1 MARWACV
8 LHVSLT
14 VALVPPVARPPSH
27 VVCSGAAYDYCIQSF
42 GCTAEEADKAE
53 RRILLPNIVESLT
66 RTQIEFVCDWLQ
78 SSLDLSDAELKK
90 VVLTRPTLLGY
101 SVEKNMAPK
110 LEWLQ
115 NYLDLDE
122 GQLRKIVLRQPTL
135 FGRNMAPK
143 LEWLQRRLDLDN
155 AQLKKMVMMSPPL
168 LSLSIE
174 DKIEPNLDWLQTRL
188 DLDAPELRKM
198 VLSHPPLLQYS
209 VEGNLEP
216 KLNFLEEELGLP
228 VSEVRASIVTGP
240 NRLSYSLNKRYRARL
255 EVCRAAG
262 VDAYPVLSYSSQT
275 DAEFCK
281 RAGVPL
287 EALRAAQEDV

>member
-1 MARWACV
+1 MRACV

-27 VVCSGAAYDYCIQSF
+27 VCSGAAYDYCIQSL
-42 GCTAEEADKAE
+42 GCTAVAAGKAE
-53 RRILLPNIVESLT
+53 RGLLPNIAESLT
-66 RTQIEFVCDWLQ
+66 RTQIDCVCDWLQ

-90 VVLTRPTLLGY
+90 VILWAPSLLGY
-101 SVEKNMAPK
+101 SVEKNIAPK

-135 FGRNMAPK
+135 LGRNMAPK
-143 LEWLQRRLDLDN
+143 LEWVQRRLDLDN
-155 AQLKKMVMMSPPL
+155 AQLKKMVVTSPSL
-168 LSLSIE
+168 LSISIE

-198 VLSHPPLLQYS
+198 VLSHPPLLYYS
-209 VEGNLEP
+209 VEDNLEP

>member
-8 LHVSLT
+8 LHLSLT
-14 VALVPPVARPPSH
+14 VALVPPVVRPPSH
-27 VVCSGAAYDYCIQSF
+27 VVCSGAAYDYCVQSL
-42 GCTAEEADKAE
+42 GCTAKEATKAE
-53 RRILLPNIVESLT
+53 GALLPNIAETLT
-66 RTQIEFVCDWLQ
+66 QTKIDCTCDWLQ
-78 SSLDLSDAELKK
+78 SSFDLSDAELKK
-90 VVLTRPTLLGY
+90 VVVGGPTLLGY

-135 FGRNMAPK
+135 FGRNLAPK
-143 LEWLQRRLDLDN
+143 LEWVQRRLDLDN
-155 AQLKKMVMMSPPL
+155 AQLRKMVMTSPSL
-168 LSLSIE
+168 LSTSIE

-198 VLSHPPLLQYS
+198 VLSHPPLLYYS
-209 VEGNLEP
+209 VEDNLEP

-228 VSEVRASIVTGP
+228 VSEVRASIITGP

-287 EALRAAQEDV
+287 EVLRAAQEDV

>member
-1 MARWACV
+1 MARWGCV

-14 VALVPPVARPPSH
+14 VALVPPAARPLSH
-27 VVCSGAAYDYCIQSF
+27 VVCGGAAYDYFVQSL
-42 GCTAEEADKAE
+42 GCTAKEATKAE
-53 RRILLPNIVESLT
+53 GALLPNIAESMT
-66 RTQIEFVCDWLQ
+66 RAQADQRCSWLQ
-78 SSLDLSDAELKK
+78 SSLDLSDAELKR
-90 VVLTRPTLLGY
+90 VVRRCPPVLGY

-143 LEWLQRRLDLDN
+143 LEWVQRRLDLDN
-155 AQLKKMVMMSPPL
+155 AQLKRMVLMSPPL

-174 DKIEPNLDWLQTRL
+174 DKIELNLDWLQTHL

-209 VEGNLEP
+209 VEDNLEP

-255 EVCRAAG
+255 DVCRAAG

>member
-1 MARWACV
+1 MVRWACV
-8 LHVSLT
+8 VHVSLT
-14 VALVPPVARPPSH
+14 FALVPPVVRPPSH
-27 VVCSGAAYDYCIQSF
+27 VCSGAAYDYCIQSL
-42 GCTAEEADKAE
+42 GCTAKEATKAE
-53 RRILLPNIVESLT
+53 GALLPNIAETLT
-66 RTQIEFVCDWLQ
+66 QTKIDCTCDWLQ
-78 SSLDLSDAELKK
+78 SSFDLSDAELKK
-90 VVLTRPTLLGY
+90 VVLTCPSLLGY

-287 EALRAAQEDV
+287 GPPRGPGGRVM

>member
-240 NRLSYSLNKRYRARL
+240 NRLSYSLNKRYRPRL

-262 VDAYPVLSYSSQT
+262 VDAYPVLSFSSQT

-281 RAGVPL
+281 RPPGGPPRGPGGRVM
-287 EALRAAQEDV
+287 